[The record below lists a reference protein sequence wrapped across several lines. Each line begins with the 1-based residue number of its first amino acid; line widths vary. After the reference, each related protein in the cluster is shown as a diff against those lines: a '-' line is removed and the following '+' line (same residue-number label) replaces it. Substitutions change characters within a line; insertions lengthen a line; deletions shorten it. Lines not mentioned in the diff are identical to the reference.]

1 MLNAASGLFARACC
15 REGHL
20 PESVRKD
27 LIGWIAGL
35 VRSEQMS
42 DEVRGAA
49 LTLIGWLAR
58 RHESECA
65 CTRGL
70 YEARK
75 QVMAVHGGRR

>member
-1 MLNAASGLFARACC
+1 V
-15 REGHL
+15 

-27 LIGWIAGL
+27 LIAWIVGM
-35 VRSEQMS
+35 VRNEEMT
-42 DEVRGAA
+42 DEVRSAA

-58 RHESECA
+58 RHGEECA

-75 QVMAVHGGRR
+75 QAMSVHGGRG